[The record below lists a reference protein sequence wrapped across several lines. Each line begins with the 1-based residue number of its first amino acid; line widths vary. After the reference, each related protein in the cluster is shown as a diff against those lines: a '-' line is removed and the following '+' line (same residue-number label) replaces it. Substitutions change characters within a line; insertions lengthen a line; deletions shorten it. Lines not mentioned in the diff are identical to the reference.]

1 MGVLYFHNQY
11 YSPVIWFK
19 VWIGL
24 TLVIGETCKDLG
36 SKLVEIDSKEEND
49 QIVGKIKAPLD
60 GIDVF
65 EGRRYMLT

>member
-1 MGVLYFHNQY
+1 M
-11 YSPVIWFK
+11 
-19 VWIGL
+19 

-49 QIVGKIKAPLD
+49 QIVGKINAPLD